1 MSRRSRLSQKTEKKS
16 TQTLI
21 LSVLGIAVVL
31 FLLFRY
37 GIPLLSDASFLFG
50 TITGGHKNDQAK
62 NQKNDNYV
70 ASPGLDQLPQ
80 ATKEKNIKVTGTSLS
95 GSKVQ
100 LYLNGNKDDEIDVDN
115 DGSFEFDVQLSEGE
129 NIIKTKAIKGKNES
143 EFSDSIAIVY
153 KKEGANLNID
163 SPSDG
168 AELSGV
174 NPIEVRGKTD
184 VDSTVLVNDFQAIID
199 EKGNWS
205 YFLTLKNGDNE
216 IKVVTIDLAGNKT
229 EKTIKV
235 KYSQ

>member
-1 MSRRSRLSQKTEKKS
+1 MRRSRLSKKSQRKS
-16 TQTLI
+16 TQTLV
-21 LSVLGIAVVL
+21 LSVLGIAAVL

-37 GIPLLSDASFLFG
+37 GIPLISDASFLFG
-50 TITGGHKNDQAK
+50 RVTSTSKTNDSKQNK
-62 NQKNDNYV
+62 DNDYV
-70 ASPGLDQLPQ
+70 PSPNLDSLPK
-80 ATKEKNIKVTGTSLS
+80 ATKEQGVKVTGTSLS

-129 NIIKTKAIKGKNES
+129 NIIKAKAIKGKNES

-153 KKEGANLNID
+153 KKEGADLNID